1 MEAEVS
7 FKTLVTVNKSI
18 QNSATKECNLT
29 IYCHHNPMYLMYKHS
44 FCIQE
49 RCVILFIVGLVCFPC
64 LLLLLCLLDLIAAIL
79 DCRKNNFRMGF
90 GSLQVV

>member
-1 MEAEVS
+1 MEAKVS
-7 FKTLVTVNKSI
+7 FRTLVTVYKSI

-29 IYCHHNPMYLMYKHS
+29 VYCHHNLMYLVCKYY

-49 RCVILFIVGLVCFPC
+49 RCVILFIVSLGCFPC
-64 LLLLLCLLDLIAAIL
+64 LLLLLCLFDLIAAIL

-90 GSLQVV
+90 GNLQVV